1 MGSDQ
6 ISTVLEPGDDY
17 FEKPQHAFHHQFNA
31 GAHHV
36 HPISRCRTYTCCAD
50 CFNASWECVALARLC
65 IMTNPRLMPCL
76 PLIICWVSIFRV
88 SSSAEDVC
96 MRSRAGVTFLRHTRR
111 TIDLM
116 DAWKVE
122 MDAGHQ
128 AMNQDALNKVQVCWL

>member
-1 MGSDQ
+1 
-6 ISTVLEPGDDY
+6 
-17 FEKPQHAFHHQFNA
+17 
-31 GAHHV
+31 
-36 HPISRCRTYTCCAD
+36 
-50 CFNASWECVALARLC
+50 
-65 IMTNPRLMPCL
+65 
-76 PLIICWVSIFRV
+76 
-88 SSSAEDVC
+88 